1 MALAG
6 PGCVCGGAWGPG
18 RGWPVTALSRAHWAR
33 PSRAEP
39 SFVFVCVI
47 TLLLPDHPTGSAS
60 AADPLSLCC
69 RRPWALSSVA
79 ARMVRSPRSPSLRRR
94 RARSSLSPNLARGGR
109 WTTCAFLSPAR
120 PGTNP
125 ATPGPWP
132 LPSLAW
138 PPPHDFL
145 SNSLTLDRD
154 SRKIVEP
161 ESPTGPQ
168 RTVPQPQTCSLPRQP
183 LNQLSPMTLSSS
195 AGAAFPNLK
204 SRDQARPGRILM
216 VQLLVFPSL

>member
-1 MALAG
+1 MIG

-125 ATPGPWP
+125 ATPGLCPPWP
-132 LPSLAW
+132 GLHPMISCRTPSLW
-138 PPPHDFL
+138 TEIL
-145 SNSLTLDRD
+145 ERLW
-154 SRKIVEP
+154 
-161 ESPTGPQ
+161 SPK
-168 RTVPQPQTCSLPRQP
+168 VPQGLRG
-183 LNQLSPMTLSSS
+183 L
-195 AGAAFPNLK
+195 FPNL
-204 SRDQARPGRILM
+204 R
-216 VQLLVFPSL
+216 LVPFLASP